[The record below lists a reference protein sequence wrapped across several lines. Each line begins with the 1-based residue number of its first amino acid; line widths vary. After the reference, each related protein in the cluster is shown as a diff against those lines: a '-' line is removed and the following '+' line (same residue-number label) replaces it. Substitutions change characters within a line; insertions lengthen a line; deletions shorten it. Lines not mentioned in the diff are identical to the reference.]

1 MILSITDSIINSDI
15 DLVIIRSVF
24 VFFIGLV
31 FILKSK
37 FSLEMLGI
45 LAPAAGNRALS
56 FDIKSSDN
64 EKKKINK
71 YQRLNL
77 TRYNTEY
84 TREDLISSSEE
95 RYLSNRAT
103 RRILP
108 FIKFSGLVLMILSII
123 IIISSILIKYNI

>member
-77 TRYNTEY
+77 TKYNTEY

>member
-24 VFFIGLV
+24 VFFIGLM

-45 LAPAAGNRALS
+45 MAVPGKRGLS
-56 FDIKSSDN
+56 FDLKNSEG
-64 EKKKINK
+64 EKKEIDK

-84 TREDLISSSEE
+84 NREDLISSSEE
-95 RYLSNRAT
+95 RRLSNRAT
-103 RRILP
+103 RRLLP
-108 FIKFSGLVLMILSII
+108 FVKFSGLVLMILSII
-123 IIISSILIKYNI
+123 IIISAILVKF